1 MILYFLQNLIEE
13 SALFN
18 VLRYITFRT
27 GAALMTALI
36 LSFLAGPFFIRW
48 LKARQLA
55 GQPIRDDGP
64 PRHIEEK
71 AGTPTMGGI
80 LILTALFS
88 SALLWADLSN
98 GYVWAALFAIAG
110 FGAIGLADDILKIK
124 KHSARGISAY
134 GKMALQTLV
143 ALITIYAILSIAGE
157 GATDLA
163 LPFFKNLTV
172 PLGIF
177 FPIFALFVIAGAS
190 NGVNLT
196 DGLDGL
202 AIVPVMIAAFS
213 LGLITYLVGNS
224 VFSEYLQIHFV
235 KGAGEMAIL
244 CGAMIGAGLGFLWFN
259 AHPARIFMG
268 DTGALGLGA
277 GLGSIAVIS
286 KHEIVFAIIGGLFV
300 MEALSVI
307 MQVLSYKL
315 TGRRVFQMA
324 PFHHHLEKK
333 GWEEP
338 TIVVR
343 LWIIACVLAIIG
355 LSTLKLR

>member
-80 LILTALFS
+80 LILTALFF

-163 LPFFKNLTV
+163 LPFFKNLTRAAGH
-172 PLGIF
+172 LLSHLRALCHCGCFQRRQSHRRAGRTGYRSRHDCRF
-177 FPIFALFVIAGAS
+177 F
-190 NGVNLT
+190 
-196 DGLDGL
+196 
-202 AIVPVMIAAFS
+202 
-213 LGLITYLVGNS
+213 
-224 VFSEYLQIHFV
+224 
-235 KGAGEMAIL
+235 
-244 CGAMIGAGLGFLWFN
+244 
-259 AHPARIFMG
+259 
-268 DTGALGLGA
+268 LGA
-277 GLGSIAVIS
+277 Y
-286 KHEIVFAIIGGLFV
+286 H
-300 MEALSVI
+300 LSCRE
-307 MQVLSYKL
+307 Q
-315 TGRRVFQMA
+315 
-324 PFHHHLEKK
+324 
-333 GWEEP
+333 
-338 TIVVR
+338 R
-343 LWIIACVLAIIG
+343 LC
-355 LSTLKLR
+355 